1 MENITLDF
9 YYVWI
14 MDYNGEINVLYE
26 GIDKKKAEN
35 KFEFADLSDFDTN
48 MQKYGGNVDLE
59 KFTNTYKYIYDE
71 DIEDYPIED
80 YYDDFDI
87 YQLVQEGRDDMVLV
101 KTKKIIGQN
110 ELDEEVKNE
119 AKDILYEVY
128 KLLSENENII
138 YKRQAGY
145 KTRKSDYFLYR
156 INDEETI
163 EIRLSNHS
171 FNPKN
176 VFTNEDIILDEI
188 YVINEDDISTKINQA
203 KEKNKGIKDVSVNI
217 ESNDNGKPT
226 IYVTKPKNR
235 IAFLSIVIFGVENE
249 TSDRFDYDNERLN
262 EVVYKEVEFDPI
274 EDNLDADDIY
284 GDILLYIDDLVNDYK
299 KSQNKVVFK
308 QGGKLKTYWYKGLF
322 N

>member
-9 YYVWI
+9 YYVWL
-14 MDYNGEINVLYE
+14 MDYNGDIDVLYE
-26 GIDKKKAEN
+26 GIDKIKAEN
-35 KFEFADLSDFDTN
+35 SFEFADLSDFDTN
-48 MQKYGGNVDLE
+48 MQKYGGSVDLE

-80 YYDDFDI
+80 YYDDSDI
-87 YQLVQEGRDDMVLV
+87 YELVEEGRDDMVIV

-119 AKDILYEVY
+119 AKDVLYEVY
-128 KLLSENENII
+128 KLLSDNENII

-145 KTRKSDYFLYR
+145 ASRKSDYFLHR

-176 VFTNEDIILDEI
+176 VFTNEYIILDEI
-188 YVINEDDISTKINQA
+188 YIINENDILTKIEQVQEKY
-203 KEKNKGIKDVSVNI
+203 KEIKDVSVNI
-217 ESNDNGKPT
+217 ESNDYGQPV
-226 IYVTKPKNR
+226 IYVKKPKNR

-274 EDNLDADDIY
+274 ENNLDADDIY
-284 GDILLYIDDLVNDYK
+284 RDILLYIDDLVNDYK
-299 KSQNKVVFK
+299 KKNNKVVFK
-308 QGGKLKTYWYKGLF
+308 QGGKIKTYWYKGLF